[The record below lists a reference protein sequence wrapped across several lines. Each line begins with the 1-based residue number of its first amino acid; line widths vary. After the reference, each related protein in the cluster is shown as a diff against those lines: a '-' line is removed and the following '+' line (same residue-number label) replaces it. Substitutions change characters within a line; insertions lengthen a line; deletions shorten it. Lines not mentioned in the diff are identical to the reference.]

1 MAFVELYK
9 EDLCDLLCTKGDGM
23 VDIRE
28 HPDQV
33 GMATF
38 PGTTV
43 HIFFNTTLDA
53 RWDLRAPREPVGQN
67 ESNDTTP
74 RSLYVGRNFTLYDV
88 TVSR

>member
-38 PGTTV
+38 PSFRCWTV
-43 HIFFNTTLDA
+43 KCIVDLLVVKIF
-53 RWDLRAPREPVGQN
+53 
-67 ESNDTTP
+67 
-74 RSLYVGRNFTLYDV
+74 
-88 TVSR
+88 

>member
-1 MAFVELYK
+1 MTIFIFQVRVAFVELYK

-38 PGTTV
+38 PG
-43 HIFFNTTLDA
+43 F
-53 RWDLRAPREPVGQN
+53 
-67 ESNDTTP
+67 
-74 RSLYVGRNFTLYDV
+74 LY
-88 TVSR
+88 